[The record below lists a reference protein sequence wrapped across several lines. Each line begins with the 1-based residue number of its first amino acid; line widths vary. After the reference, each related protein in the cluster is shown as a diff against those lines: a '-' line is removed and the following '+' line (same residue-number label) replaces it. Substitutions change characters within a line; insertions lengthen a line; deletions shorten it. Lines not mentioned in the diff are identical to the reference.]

1 MMIDPYIAEFIGTFF
16 LLLLGAGVV
25 ANVNLKNTIAQG
37 QTPWVLITSAW
48 GFAVF
53 VGVFITGQFSG
64 AHLNPAVTIGL
75 AVAEKFSWALVPGY
89 IIAQVLG
96 AMFGGWIC
104 YLTYIDHYR
113 LTEDEAV
120 VRSTFCTGPAIRNYK
135 NNFFSEFI
143 GSFVLVFG
151 VLFIAV
157 PNIEIEGM
165 IIENF
170 GLGALQALP
179 VAILVWV
186 IGMALGG
193 TTGYAINPARDFGP
207 RLMYQML
214 PRKTKM
220 LIGTMLGFLFWV
232 HLQVEHWPD
241 WLIPFVIS
249 LRIKPFLPV
258 QENL

>member
-1 MMIDPYIAEFIGTFF
+1 MMIDYYIAEFIGTFF

-25 ANVNLKNTIAQG
+25 ANVTLKNTIAEG
-37 QTPWVLITSAW
+37 QSPWVLITSAW

-53 VGVFITGQFSG
+53 VGVFISDQFSG
-64 AHLNPAVTIGL
+64 AHLNPAVTLGL
-75 AVAEKFSWALVPGY
+75 SVAGKFSWTLVPGY
-89 IIAQVLG
+89 LIAQVLG
-96 AMFGGWIC
+96 AMLGCLLC

-113 LTEDEAV
+113 LTENEKV
-120 VRSTFCTGPAIRNYK
+120 VRSTFCTGPAIRNFK

-143 GSFVLVFG
+143 GTFVLVFG
-151 VLFIAV
+151 VLFIAA

-165 IIENF
+165 IVENY

-207 RLMYQML
+207 RLIYQML
-214 PRKTKM
+214 PRKNKDADWSYAWIPVLGPFGGGALAGLVYKL
-220 LIGTMLGFLFWV
+220 LI
-232 HLQVEHWPD
+232 
-241 WLIPFVIS
+241 
-249 LRIKPFLPV
+249 
-258 QENL
+258 

>member
-1 MMIDPYIAEFIGTFF
+1 MIDPYIAEFIGTFF

-25 ANVNLKNTIAQG
+25 ANVNLKNTIAEG
-37 QTPWVLITSAW
+37 QNPWILITSAW

-89 IIAQVLG
+89 LIAQVLG
-96 AMFGGWIC
+96 AMMGSWVC

-113 LTEDEAV
+113 LIQDEGM
-120 VRSTFCTGPAIRNYK
+120 VRSTFFTGPAIRNFK

-143 GSFVLVFG
+143 GTFVLVFG
-151 VLFIAV
+151 VMFIAA

-165 IIENF
+165 VVENF

-214 PRKTKM
+214 PRKNKDADWSYAWIPVLGPFAGGALAGFAYTL
-220 LIGTMLGFLFWV
+220 LI
-232 HLQVEHWPD
+232 
-241 WLIPFVIS
+241 
-249 LRIKPFLPV
+249 
-258 QENL
+258 

>member
-1 MMIDPYIAEFIGTFF
+1 MIDPYIAEFIGTFF

-25 ANVNLKNTIAQG
+25 ANVTLKNTIAEG
-37 QTPWVLITSAW
+37 QSPWVLITSAW

-64 AHLNPAVTIGL
+64 AHLNPAVTVGL
-75 AVAEKFSWALVPGY
+75 AVAGKFSWTLVPGY
-89 IIAQVLG
+89 VIAQILG
-96 AMFGGWIC
+96 AMFGAWAC

-113 LTEDEAV
+113 LTEDEGV
-120 VRSTFCTGPAIRNYK
+120 VRSTFCTGPAIRNFK
-135 NNFFSEFI
+135 NNFFSELI
-143 GSFVLVFG
+143 GTFVLVFG

-165 IIENF
+165 IVENF

-179 VAILVWV
+179 VAILIWV

-214 PRKTKM
+214 PRKNKDADWPYAWIPI
-220 LIGTMLGFLFWV
+220 LAPLAGGALAGFAYTFCV
-232 HLQVEHWPD
+232 
-241 WLIPFVIS
+241 
-249 LRIKPFLPV
+249 
-258 QENL
+258 

>member
-1 MMIDPYIAEFIGTFF
+1 MIDPYVAEFIGTFF

-25 ANVNLKNTIAQG
+25 ANVNLNNTIAHG
-37 QTPWVLITSAW
+37 QSPWVLITSAW

-89 IIAQVLG
+89 IIAQVFG
-96 AMFGGWIC
+96 AMFGSWIC
-104 YLTYIDHYR
+104 YLVYIDHYR
-113 LTEDEAV
+113 LTKDEVV
-120 VRSTFCTGPAIRNYK
+120 VRSTFCTGPAIRNFK
-135 NNFFSEFI
+135 NNFFSELI
-143 GSFVLVFG
+143 GTFVLVFA

-165 IIENF
+165 VVENF
-170 GLGALQALP
+170 GLGAIQALP

-214 PRKTKM
+214 PRKNKD
-220 LIGTMLGFLFWV
+220 
-232 HLQVEHWPD
+232 PD
-241 WLIPFVIS
+241 WSYSWIPV
-249 LRIKPFLPV
+249 LGPFAGGVLAGLAYTFCV
-258 QENL
+258 

>member
-1 MMIDPYIAEFIGTFF
+1 MIDPYVAEFIGTFF

-25 ANVNLKNTIAQG
+25 ANVNLNNTIAHG
-37 QTPWVLITSAW
+37 QSPWVLITSAW

-89 IIAQVLG
+89 IIAQVFG
-96 AMFGGWIC
+96 AMFGSWIC
-104 YLTYIDHYR
+104 YLVYIDHYR
-113 LTEDEAV
+113 LTKDEVV
-120 VRSTFCTGPAIRNYK
+120 VRSTFCTGPAIRNFK
-135 NNFFSEFI
+135 NNFFSELI
-143 GSFVLVFG
+143 GTFVLVFA

-165 IIENF
+165 IVENF
-170 GLGALQALP
+170 GLGDIQALP

-214 PRKTKM
+214 PRKNKD
-220 LIGTMLGFLFWV
+220 
-232 HLQVEHWPD
+232 PD
-241 WLIPFVIS
+241 WSYAWIPV
-249 LRIKPFLPV
+249 LGPFAGGVLAGLAYTFCV
-258 QENL
+258 

>member
-1 MMIDPYIAEFIGTFF
+1 MIDPYVAEFIGTFF

-25 ANVNLKNTIAQG
+25 ANVNLNNTIAHG
-37 QTPWVLITSAW
+37 QSPWVLITSAW

-89 IIAQVLG
+89 IIAQVFG
-96 AMFGGWIC
+96 AMFGSWIC
-104 YLTYIDHYR
+104 YLVYIDHYR
-113 LTEDEAV
+113 LTKDEVV
-120 VRSTFCTGPAIRNYK
+120 VRSTFCTGPAIRNFK
-135 NNFFSEFI
+135 NNFFSELI
-143 GSFVLVFG
+143 GTFVLVFA

-165 IIENF
+165 VVENF
-170 GLGALQALP
+170 GLGAIQALP

-214 PRKTKM
+214 PRKNKD
-220 LIGTMLGFLFWV
+220 
-232 HLQVEHWPD
+232 PD
-241 WLIPFVIS
+241 WSYAWIPV
-249 LRIKPFLPV
+249 LGPFAGGVLAGLAYTFCV
-258 QENL
+258 